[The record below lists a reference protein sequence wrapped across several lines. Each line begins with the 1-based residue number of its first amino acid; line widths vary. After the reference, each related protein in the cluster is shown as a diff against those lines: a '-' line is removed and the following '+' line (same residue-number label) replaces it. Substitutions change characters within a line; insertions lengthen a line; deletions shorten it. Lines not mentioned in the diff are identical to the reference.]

1 MALPEGVKPQ
11 YAIFTADK
19 EFADYEID
27 TYARSH
33 NCQIAKKVKSSNDSF
48 AIMDIVTPSTK
59 TIYAMITVNELT
71 QNNIKTIGETGKD
84 IVDYITDQID
94 KVVNED
100 EDKENK

>member
-27 TYARSH
+27 AYARSH
-33 NCQIAKKVKSSNDSF
+33 NCQIAKRVKSINDSF